1 MRKIQIGGIVLSFVC
16 ITALA
21 PSGRACTTFA
31 FTHGGATIVGKSY
44 DWRTGHGL
52 VMVNPR
58 GMAKQALTF
67 PPGRYRPAQW
77 VSRHGSVTFNQ
88 YGREHPLGGMN
99 EKGLVVEIMW
109 LSSARYGRPV
119 AGRETVNELQL
130 IQYLL
135 DTAGTVPEA
144 IAHARRLQVVK
155 VHAAVHY
162 MACDASGTCA
172 ALEYLDGKLTVH
184 TGAKMPARV
193 LTNDT
198 YAASRRALSGH
209 KGFGGRAPIP
219 QSRASLHRFVRAAA
233 MTRAASR
240 RGGASAVSRAFGV
253 LESVRMPGYSKW
265 QIVYEPGQG
274 RLHFRNAGET
284 KHVTVDARA
293 LSYSCGAPGQVIDLR
308 GTVTGRK
315 GVPVKARPSQNAK
328 LIRLSFKELGA
339 AFPPAAI
346 EGMAAYPARATRCV
360 TGGDNSKRN
369 IQTKQKAKKGTKR
382 GKAR

>member
-1 MRKIQIGGIVLSFVC
+1 MRKIKIGCIVLSFVLP
-16 ITALA
+16 TTVAL
-21 PSGRACTTFA
+21 PGQACTTFA
-31 FTHGGATIVGKSY
+31 FTHGGATVVGKSY
-44 DWRTGHGL
+44 DWKTGHGL
-52 VMVNPR
+52 LMVNAR

-67 PPGRYRPAQW
+67 PPGRHRPARW
-77 VSRHGSVTFNQ
+77 TSRHGSVTFNQ

-109 LSSARYGRPV
+109 LNTARYGRPV
-119 AGRETVNELQL
+119 KGRETVNELQL

-144 IAHARRLQVVK
+144 IARARRLQVVK

-162 MACDASGTCA
+162 LACDASGACA
-172 ALEYLDGKLTVH
+172 ALEYLDGKLVVH
-184 TGAKMPARV
+184 TGKTMPARV
-193 LTNDT
+193 LTNNT
-198 YAASRRALSGH
+198 YAESARALARHS
-209 KGFGGRAPIP
+209 GFGGRAPIP

-233 MTRAASR
+233 LTRAASK
-240 RGGASAVSRAFGV
+240 RGARAVSRAFGV

-284 KHVTVDARA
+284 KHITVKART
-293 LSYSCGAPGQVIDLR
+293 LSYSCSASGQVIDLR

-315 GVPVKARPSQNAK
+315 GVPLQARAAQNAK
-328 LIRLSFKELGA
+328 LIRLSFKDLGA

-346 EGMAAYPARATRCV
+346 AGLAAYPARATRCV
-360 TGGDNSKRN
+360 TGLDSSEHSG
-369 IQTKQKAKKGTKR
+369 KKGIKTIKGKKR

>member
-1 MRKIQIGGIVLSFVC
+1 MMRKIQIGSMILTFVC

-21 PSGRACTTFA
+21 LPGRSCTTFA
-31 FTHGGATIVGKSY
+31 FTHGGKTVVGKSY
-44 DWRTGHGL
+44 DWKTGHGL
-52 VMVNPR
+52 LMVNAR
-58 GMAKQALTF
+58 SMAKQALTF
-67 PPGRYRPAQW
+67 PPGRYRPARW
-77 VSRHGSVTFNQ
+77 ISRHGSVTFNQ

-109 LSSARYGRPV
+109 LNTARYGRPV
-119 AGRETVNELQL
+119 QGRETVNELQL

-144 IAHARRLQVVK
+144 IARARRLQVVK

-162 MACDASGTCA
+162 MVCDASGACA
-172 ALEYLDGKLTVH
+172 ALEHLDGALTVH
-184 TGAKMPARV
+184 TGKTMPARV

-198 YAASRRALSGH
+198 YAESARALGRHS
-209 KGFGGRAPIP
+209 GFGGRAPIP

-233 MTRAASR
+233 LTRAASR
-240 RGGASAVSRAFGV
+240 RGAARAVSRAYGV
-253 LESVRMPGYSKW
+253 LESVRMPGYTKW

-284 KHVTVDARA
+284 KQITVDART

-315 GVPVKARPSQNAK
+315 GVPIQARPAQNAK
-328 LIRLSFKELGA
+328 LIRLSLRELGA
-339 AFPPAAI
+339 AFPAAI
-346 EGMAAYPARATRCV
+346 EGMAAYPAQATRCV
-360 TGGDNSKRN
+360 TTR
-369 IQTKQKAKKGTKR
+369 TAKKSKKR
-382 GKAR
+382 GKAQ